1 MKKTWLLTVVLCVV
15 LMAVGQLYAQG
26 NIVFIS
32 RPDKLDT
39 ATGENPD
46 KPFIDDLVAAGYSV
60 DTMYPTA
67 LETASQAILDSL
79 NNADLV
85 IIGRSSDS
93 GVFGGAHKVAWN
105 NVKAPLLCLHLWA
118 LRTSRMN
125 WFNSGSAP
133 HYDEA
138 GAVMNAMI
146 DMPADPVF
154 AGLTPVDGQLPWAV
168 GPYDVITITDGGNG
182 EVLATSAVDG
192 SIQFARFEPWVEF
205 YPGSVDFPKGYRSY
219 IGNGNDNLRGP
230 DGSTVIFNYY
240 NFTAES
246 KQVYMAEVARMV
258 ALGKA
263 PIPEKT
269 IVFVSRPDYFDQIN
283 QEHPDQPFIDDLEA
297 AGYNV
302 VLWYNTALASAS
314 QATVDTLNNA
324 DLVIM
329 GRSTPSTMY
338 QSAQNKTAWNMI
350 EAPILNVELWNCR
363 NSRLNWFNSSK
374 TEHEGGPTD
383 TLKATLDMATD
394 PVFAGI
400 PAGEVPWAVGPYD
413 LLREK
418 TAGNGHVVA
427 RSAADSSV
435 LFIRFDPW
443 VEFYEGSVDRPAGY
457 RSMIGCGNDA
467 TTDPTSGLV
476 IYNYY
481 NFTEESKKVY
491 LAEVERMT
499 WLGKVPKPQKTIVF
513 VSRPDYFDQINQ
525 EHPDQPFIDDLEAA
539 GYNVVLWY
547 NTELATAPEATV
559 DTLNNADLVIMGR
572 STPSSMYQSVENKM
586 AWNELQVPILN
597 VELWNC
603 RSSRLNWFNSTATEH
618 EGTSADTLKAVLDM
632 ATDPVF
638 IGITPGE
645 VPWAIGPY
653 DLLREKTAGNG
664 QVVARSA
671 ADSSVLFVR
680 FDPFVEFY
688 DGSVDMPFGYRSM
701 IGYGNDATT
710 DPTSGLVIYNYYNF
724 TEESKKVYLAEV
736 ERMTWLGTVP
746 IPDWVG
752 VEQNATELPLVYEL
766 RQNYPNPFNPV
777 TKIEFTLAKSGQTSL
792 VIYNVMGQVVETL
805 VNENMTMGQHQVDF
819 NAGKHASGMYF
830 YRLKSGDQVMV
841 RKMMLLK

>member
-1 MKKTWLLTVVLCVV
+1 
-15 LMAVGQLYAQG
+15 
-26 NIVFIS
+26 
-32 RPDKLDT
+32 
-39 ATGENPD
+39 
-46 KPFIDDLVAAGYSV
+46 
-60 DTMYPTA
+60 
-67 LETASQAILDSL
+67 
-79 NNADLV
+79 
-85 IIGRSSDS
+85 
-93 GVFGGAHKVAWN
+93 
-105 NVKAPLLCLHLWA
+105 
-118 LRTSRMN
+118 
-125 WFNSGSAP
+125 
-133 HYDEA
+133 
-138 GAVMNAMI
+138 
-146 DMPADPVF
+146 
-154 AGLTPVDGQLPWAV
+154 
-168 GPYDVITITDGGNG
+168 
-182 EVLATSAVDG
+182 
-192 SIQFARFEPWVEF
+192 
-205 YPGSVDFPKGYRSY
+205 
-219 IGNGNDNLRGP
+219 
-230 DGSTVIFNYY
+230 
-240 NFTAES
+240 
-246 KQVYMAEVARMV
+246 
-258 ALGKA
+258 
-263 PIPEKT
+263 
-269 IVFVSRPDYFDQIN
+269 
-283 QEHPDQPFIDDLEA
+283 
-297 AGYNV
+297 
-302 VLWYNTALASAS
+302 
-314 QATVDTLNNA
+314 
-324 DLVIM
+324 
-329 GRSTPSTMY
+329 
-338 QSAQNKTAWNMI
+338 
-350 EAPILNVELWNCR
+350 
-363 NSRLNWFNSSK
+363 
-374 TEHEGGPTD
+374 
-383 TLKATLDMATD
+383 
-394 PVFAGI
+394 
-400 PAGEVPWAVGPYD
+400 
-413 LLREK
+413 
-418 TAGNGHVVA
+418 
-427 RSAADSSV
+427 
-435 LFIRFDPW
+435 
-443 VEFYEGSVDRPAGY
+443 
-457 RSMIGCGNDA
+457 
-467 TTDPTSGLV
+467 
-476 IYNYY
+476 
-481 NFTEESKKVY
+481 
-491 LAEVERMT
+491 
-499 WLGKVPKPQKTIVF
+499 
-513 VSRPDYFDQINQ
+513 
-525 EHPDQPFIDDLEAA
+525 
-539 GYNVVLWY
+539 VVLWY